1 MNKTIDWPYVPNHIK
16 GIDHTLIEQI
26 AENNNILNDLND
38 LNNYIQT
45 SLNLLKKYKII
56 ELNDTTNANT
66 NTIATTT
73 TTETSCIPTGEVAAS
88 LLNNFNRLEPP
99 FNIPCIYANEGCIK
113 KAAFLNDKNNSYY
126 CWFHVNCSK

>member
-1 MNKTIDWPYVPNHIK
+1 MNKTIDIKWPYVPTHIK
-16 GIDHTLIEQI
+16 GIDHKLIEQI
-26 AENNNILNDLND
+26 AENNNILND

-56 ELNDTTNANT
+56 ELNNTT
-66 NTIATTT
+66 NTISTTTNTATTT
-73 TTETSCIPTGEVAAS
+73 TATTATTNTETS

-99 FNIPCIYANEGCIK
+99 FNIPCTYANEGCIK

>member
-38 LNNYIQT
+38 LNDYIQT

-56 ELNDTTNANT
+56 ELNDTINTIATNI

-73 TTETSCIPTGEVAAS
+73 TTATTTNTETI